1 MHWGIPLNYPNMSQ
15 IQISTD
21 IPVPQSSA
29 RVSENNTEGLSP
41 CSPPHYPRFKGKQ
54 SKEQVVV
61 GDFWRVFDVM
71 SGGN

>member
-1 MHWGIPLNYPNMSQ
+1 MHRGIPLNYPNTSQ

-29 RVSENNTEGLSP
+29 RVSENNTEELSP
-41 CSPPHYPRFKGKQ
+41 CSPLHYSQFKGKQ
-54 SKEQVVV
+54 SEEQVVV
-61 GDFWRVFDVM
+61 GEFCRDCDVM